1 MQIKILSSKNEVM
14 AEMEVYHFVY
24 LALFKGEML
33 TVKPNFLIEIDGS
46 LIHRPEGFDN
56 DE

>member
-33 TVKPNFLIEIDGS
+33 TVKPNFLIEIDGF

>member
-1 MQIKILSSKNEVM
+1 MQVKILSDRGEVL
-14 AEMEVYHFVY
+14 AEMEIYYFVY

-33 TVKPNFLIEIDGS
+33 TVKPKFLVEVDGVLIE
-46 LIHRPEGFDN
+46 RPPDYDN